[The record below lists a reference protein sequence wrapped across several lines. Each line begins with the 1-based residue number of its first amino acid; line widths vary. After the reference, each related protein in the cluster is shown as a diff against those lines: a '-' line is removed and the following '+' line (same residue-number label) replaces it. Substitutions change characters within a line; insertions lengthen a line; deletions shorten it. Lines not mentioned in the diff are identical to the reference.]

1 MISEAINRETLSA
14 FIIAL
19 SRQEHSAS
27 LQTQLHQ
34 IGQQIQD
41 DPALLEQP
49 IVLIQPLLDAY
60 PNLNTA
66 YLQAGLELEQKTSTA
81 AKVGRSTSTK
91 KPAPPKS
98 PTFLKM
104 SVEPPTVSA
113 VPNNKPS
120 PAFGKNSGHRV
131 NNPWT
136 LS

>member
-14 FIIAL
+14 FIVAL

-41 DPALLEQP
+41 NPALLEQP

-66 YLQAGLELEQKTSTA
+66 YLQAGLELEQKNVNRSKGGPIDFYKEASTA
-81 AKVGRSTSTK
+81 EITNVFKDVCGATDSFRRAQQQTQ
-91 KPAPPKS
+91 
-98 PTFLKM
+98 
-104 SVEPPTVSA
+104 
-113 VPNNKPS
+113 PS
-120 PAFGKNSGHRV
+120 FWQKLWPSSK
-131 NNPWT
+131 
-136 LS
+136 

>member
-49 IVLIQPLLDAY
+49 IILIQPLLDAY

-66 YLQAGLELEQKTSTA
+66 YLQAGLELEQKNVNRSKGGPIDFYQEASTA
-81 AKVGRSTSTK
+81 EITNVFKDIVQSTDSIHRAQQKT
-91 KPAPPKS
+91 
-98 PTFLKM
+98 
-104 SVEPPTVSA
+104 
-113 VPNNKPS
+113 KPS
-120 PAFGKNSGHRV
+120 LLQRLLGK
-131 NNPWT
+131 
-136 LS
+136 